1 MSKYLSKRHLRN
13 GMLSVEYH
21 SEYTQKKA
29 EFPNTVYLAVSDKT
43 EFDYT
48 DSAIRLEQAC
58 GIATMNVHPSADGG
72 SFIACISRW

>member
-1 MSKYLSKRHLRN
+1 MSKRLSKRHLQN

-21 SEYTQKKA
+21 SEYTRENG

-43 EFDYT
+43 EFEYT

-58 GIATMNVHPSADGG
+58 GIATMNVHPSIDGCT
-72 SFIACISRW
+72 FIACISRW